1 MKLVKGCHKRTGLT
15 KTVLVISISVC
26 TNSTVSIGT
35 LQGLQ
40 ENIWLIQNF
49 LLTVFVL
56 SGLHFTGFELGWAR
70 KCLVYPEFL
79 VVSTVVHWF

>member
-1 MKLVKGCHKRTGLT
+1 MLELVKGYHKRTGLT

-26 TNSTVSIGT
+26 INIPYSTVSIGT

-40 ENIWLIQNF
+40 WFIQNF

-56 SGLHFTGFELGWAR
+56 SGFHCIIWLTRYQAVVRTQGSCCQLLSLH
-70 KCLVYPEFL
+70 
-79 VVSTVVHWF
+79 